1 MFSLIC
7 RLLTYN
13 KYSNNIGKR
22 ITLTGGLT
30 GGTGQGKENQNL
42 NVVDN
47 AHCTG
52 MNIELLNWPGPP

>member
-42 NVVDN
+42 NVVDML
-47 AHCTG
+47 TVQ
-52 MNIELLNWPGPP
+52 E